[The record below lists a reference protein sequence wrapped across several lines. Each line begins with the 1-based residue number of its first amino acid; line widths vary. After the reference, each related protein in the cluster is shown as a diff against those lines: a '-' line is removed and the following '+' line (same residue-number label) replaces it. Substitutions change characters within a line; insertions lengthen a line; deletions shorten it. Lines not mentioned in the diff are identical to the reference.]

1 MNQPPIP
8 PNRPDQPTRPGPPGT
23 SQVDQMR
30 LQMLMNQIRDN
41 QNLPLAVFGGLVA
54 ALAGAIVWAAITYF
68 TSYQIGL
75 IAIGIG
81 FLVGITVRF
90 TGKGID
96 QSFGIIGGL
105 LSLLGCAFG
114 NLLTGCVLIADQNG
128 MGIMEVISQL
138 TPDMAWQIMVELFN
152 VFDLLMYAFAAWYG
166 YRTSFRQLTQEEIA
180 SVSR

>member
-1 MNQPPIP
+1 MNQPPNIP
-8 PNRPDQPTRPGPPGT
+8 NQPNLPNQPGPPGT
-23 SQVDQMR
+23 RQVDQMR
-30 LQMLMNQIRDN
+30 LEMLMNQIRDN
-41 QNLPLAVFGGLVA
+41 QNLSLAVFGGLVA
-54 ALAGAIVWAAITYF
+54 ALVGAIVWAAITYF
-68 TSYQIGL
+68 TGYQIGL

-81 FLVGITVRF
+81 FVVGITVRYM
-90 TGKGID
+90 GKGVD

-138 TPDMAWQIMVELFN
+138 TPDMAWQIMVELFSF
-152 VFDLLMYAFAAWYG
+152 FDLLMYAFAAYYG